1 MAAAPTALPRKTQM
15 TIHIVV
21 ITDWDNSTKCHA
33 FSTKDKAIAFA
44 AQQSRIGLWRDIDQ
58 YEVEVDGDE

>member
-1 MAAAPTALPRKTQM
+1 M
-15 TIHIVV
+15 TIHIIV
-21 ITDWDNSTKCHA
+21 ITDWDDSTKCHA

-44 AQQSRIGLWRDIDQ
+44 AQQSRIGLWQDIDQ

>member
-1 MAAAPTALPRKTQM
+1 M

-21 ITDWDNSTKCHA
+21 VTDWDNSTKCHA

-44 AQQSRIGLWRDIDQ
+44 AQQSRIGLWQDIDQ
-58 YEVEVDGDE
+58 YEVEVDGDQRAKRPD